1 MARCRLVARMRGAGR
16 AGECLPLVE
25 QRSYRATIVK
35 SDPISDI
42 KPDGSGGQN
51 PSVHLD
57 QTAGAAHPMGSDA
70 VPGLITLLRSMN
82 SRIIDRRGESHGDAG
97 RSANQDR

>member
-1 MARCRLVARMRGAGR
+1 MSPFSGTAVIPRDYSQG
-16 AGECLPLVE
+16 
-25 QRSYRATIVK
+25 
-35 SDPISDI
+35 PISDI

-57 QTAGAAHPMGSDA
+57 QTADAAHPMGSDA
-70 VPGLITLLRSMN
+70 VPGLIMLLRSMN
-82 SRIIDRRGESHGDAG
+82 SRIIGASGEGSHDGDTG